1 MMQTKV
7 DNLAPIE
14 GLESRSRPS
23 SPELELPARPV
34 WDWAELNAKVRPR
47 LVAAG
52 VIRFGLSEDDCE
64 AAAQRVFL
72 KALAMNPRVRDPK
85 AFLRAAFLEQCY
97 RLLDGREK
105 P

>member
-1 MMQTKV
+1 MSRNFDEIASEDERQRQ
-7 DNLAPIE
+7 
-14 GLESRSRPS
+14 RSRFAPA
-23 SPELELPARPV
+23 PLPVPARPV
-34 WDWAELNAKVRPR
+34 WNWEELNAKFRPR

-97 RLLDGREK
+97 RLLAPEL

>member
-1 MMQTKV
+1 MQTKV
-7 DNLAPIE
+7 DRFAPLV

-23 SPELELPARPV
+23 VPELELPARPV
-34 WDWAELNAKVRPR
+34 WNWEELNAKFRPR

-52 VIRFGLSEDDCE
+52 VIRFGLSMDDCE

-85 AFLRAAFLEQCY
+85 AFLRAAFLEQCF
-97 RLLDGREK
+97 RLLAEREN

>member
-1 MMQTKV
+1 MQTKV
-7 DNLAPIE
+7 EGLAPVE
-14 GLESRSRPS
+14 ELERPVRRS
-23 SPELELPARPV
+23 SPELELPVRPA
-34 WDWAELNAKVRPR
+34 WNWEELNAKFRPR

-97 RLLDGREK
+97 RLMGETGM

>member
-7 DNLAPIE
+7 DRLAPIE
-14 GLESRSRPS
+14 GLDSRPRPS
-23 SPELELPARPV
+23 SPDLELPARPV
-34 WDWAELNAKVRPR
+34 WNWEELNAKVRPR

-52 VIRFGLSEDDCE
+52 VIRFGLSQDDCE

-97 RLLDGREK
+97 RLLAEREN

>member
-1 MMQTKV
+1 MQTKV
-7 DNLAPIE
+7 EALAPVAA
-14 GLESRSRPS
+14 LEPRVRPAL
-23 SPELELPARPV
+23 PELELPARPV
-34 WDWAELNAKVRPR
+34 WNWEELNAKFRPR

-97 RLLDGREK
+97 RLIGQRDN

>member
-1 MMQTKV
+1 MQTKV
-7 DNLAPIE
+7 EGLAPLD
-14 GLESRSRPS
+14 GWDQRTRPS

-34 WDWAELNAKVRPR
+34 WDWQELNAKVRPR

-97 RLLDGREK
+97 RLLAERER

>member
-1 MMQTKV
+1 MQTKV
-7 DNLAPIE
+7 EGLAPLVGFE
-14 GLESRSRPS
+14 PRSRPA
-23 SPELELPARPV
+23 PELELPARPV
-34 WDWAELNAKVRPR
+34 WNWEELNAKFRPR

-85 AFLRAAFLEQCY
+85 AFLRASFLEQCY
-97 RLLDGREK
+97 RLIGQREA

>member
-1 MMQTKV
+1 MQTKV
-7 DNLAPIE
+7 EGLAPLVGFE
-14 GLESRSRPS
+14 PRSRPAP
-23 SPELELPARPV
+23 PELELPARPV
-34 WDWAELNAKVRPR
+34 WNWEELNAKFRPR

-52 VIRFGLSEDDCE
+52 VIRFGLSEDECE

-85 AFLRAAFLEQCY
+85 SFLRASFLEQCY
-97 RLLDGREK
+97 RLLGQRET

>member
-1 MMQTKV
+1 MQTKV
-7 DNLAPIE
+7 EGLAPVM
-14 GLESRSRPS
+14 GYDPSPRPAA
-23 SPELELPARPV
+23 PEFELPARPV
-34 WDWAELNAKVRPR
+34 WNWEELNAKFRPR

-85 AFLRAAFLEQCY
+85 SFLRAAFLEQCY
-97 RLLDGREK
+97 RLLGEREN

>member
-1 MMQTKV
+1 MQTKV
-7 DNLAPIE
+7 DSVAPLE
-14 GLESRSRPS
+14 GWDRRPRPAP
-23 SPELELPARPV
+23 PELELPARPV
-34 WDWAELNAKVRPR
+34 WNWEELNAKFRPR

-85 AFLRAAFLEQCY
+85 SFLRAAFLEQCY
-97 RLLDGREK
+97 RLLGER

>member
-1 MMQTKV
+1 MQTKV
-7 DNLAPIE
+7 EGLAPLE
-14 GLESRSRPS
+14 GLDRRPRSG
-23 SPELELPARPV
+23 SPDLELPARPV
-34 WDWAELNAKVRPR
+34 WNWEELNAKFRPR

-97 RLLDGREK
+97 RLLGQGGE

>member
-1 MMQTKV
+1 MQTKV
-7 DNLAPIE
+7 EGLAPVA
-14 GLESRSRPS
+14 GWDRHSRQS
-23 SPELELPARPV
+23 SPELELPPRPV
-34 WDWAELNAKVRPR
+34 WNWEELNAKFRPR

-52 VIRFGLSEDDCE
+52 VIRFGLSGDDCE
-64 AAAQRVFL
+64 AAAQKVFL

-97 RLLDGREK
+97 RLLGDR

>member
-1 MMQTKV
+1 MQTKV
-7 DNLAPIE
+7 ERISSIE
-14 GLESRSRPS
+14 GWDRRRPQVPADLES
-23 SPELELPARPV
+23 PARPV
-34 WDWAELNAKVRPR
+34 WDWEDLNANFRPR
-47 LVAAG
+47 LVTAG

-64 AAAQRVFL
+64 AAAQHVFL

-97 RLLDGREK
+97 RLLGRREG

>member
-1 MMQTKV
+1 MQTKV
-7 DNLAPIE
+7 EGLAPVVGFE
-14 GLESRSRPS
+14 PRPRPA
-23 SPELELPARPV
+23 SPDLELPARPV
-34 WDWAELNAKVRPR
+34 WNWEELNAKFRPR

-52 VIRFGLSEDDCE
+52 VIRFGLSEDECE

-85 AFLRAAFLEQCY
+85 SFLRASFLEQCY
-97 RLLDGREK
+97 RLLGEREN

>member
-1 MMQTKV
+1 MQTKV
-7 DNLAPIE
+7 EGLAPIA
-14 GLESRSRPS
+14 GLDRPVRPS

-34 WDWAELNAKVRPR
+34 WNWEELNAKFRPR

-85 AFLRAAFLEQCY
+85 AYLRAAFLEQCY
-97 RLLDGREK
+97 RLMGESGM

>member
-1 MMQTKV
+1 MQTKV
-7 DNLAPIE
+7 NGPAPIE
-14 GLESRSRPS
+14 GQERRARQSV
-23 SPELELPARPV
+23 PELELPARPV
-34 WDWAELNAKVRPR
+34 WNWEELNAKVRPR

-64 AAAQRVFL
+64 AAAQHVFL

-97 RLLDGREK
+97 RLLGER